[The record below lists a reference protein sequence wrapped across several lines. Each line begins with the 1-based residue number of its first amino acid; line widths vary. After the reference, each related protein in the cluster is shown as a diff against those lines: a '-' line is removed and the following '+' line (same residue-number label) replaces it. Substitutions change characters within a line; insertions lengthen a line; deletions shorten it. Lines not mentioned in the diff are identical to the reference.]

1 MAAGSFFKTLTSSDK
16 TTTRTLLHENIP
28 ITQAILHGTYTKAA
42 GADSVSRELNVK
54 SFSHNMFV
62 SVYDYPHA
70 SSSANHVF
78 DMSVGLA
85 SDSTLVTANQIHATN
100 GAETKEKNIYSQM
113 AQMLV
118 GYDTDG
124 VVRKFDV
131 DGDFTDG
138 SHHKEVVFFNFSRLL
153 TKDEIKK
160 GTFSMVF
167 HTDQA
172 FSDNFHSSP
181 STSTITIDDTG
192 NATDYKVNSPAGEF
206 GILKATTAGGSQ
218 TIDASVKN
226 NVGLIFYQAG
236 IVVLNLGIFA
246 CKDDNDG
253 TTGTPD
259 MGLRL
264 IDDDSTGGNNDIAMT
279 NSTNLSIQ
287 RLIEGSKIGVITDAV
302 RERMKSVTFNN
313 TTELNS
319 TIYFC
324 RANHNE
330 FNYSSNPTYLENS
343 KIRVKANEITT
354 PSRSYI
360 TTVGL
365 YSADNELLAVAKV
378 SEPLRKDP
386 SNELTLRVR
395 LDY

>member
-28 ITQAILHGTYTKAA
+28 ITQAILHGTYATGS

-85 SDSTLVTANQIHATN
+85 NDSTLVTGNKIHATN

-124 VVRKFDV
+124 VVRKFDM
-131 DGDFTDG
+131 DGDFSEAG
-138 SHHKEVVFFNFSRLL
+138 HHKEVVFLNFSRLL

-167 HTDQA
+167 HAQVA
-172 FSDNFHSSP
+172 HSDTFHSSP
-181 STSTITIDDTG
+181 SVSTITVSDAG

-206 GILKATTAGGSQ
+206 GILKATSAGESLTTQ
-218 TIDASVKN
+218 ADPNDK
-226 NVGLIFYQAG
+226 VGLIFYQAG

-246 CKDDNDG
+246 NSGSSG
-253 TTGTPD
+253 TGSAAD
-259 MGLRL
+259 MSLRL
-264 IDDDSTGGNNDIAMT
+264 ITLDSSGSTGDTQM
-279 NSTNLSIQ
+279 NSSGHSIQ
-287 RLIEGSKIGVITDAV
+287 KLIEENKIGAITDAV

>member
-28 ITQAILHGTYTKAA
+28 ITQAILHGTYTTGS
-42 GADSVSRELNVK
+42 GADGVSRELNVK

-85 SDSTLVTANQIHATN
+85 SDHGLTGISATN

-131 DGDFTDG
+131 DGDFTGG
-138 SHHKEVVFFNFSRLL
+138 SHHKEVVFLNFSRLL

-167 HTDQA
+167 HTDVA
-172 FSDNFHSSP
+172 FTGSFHSSP
-181 STSTITIDDTG
+181 STSTITVSDAG

-206 GILKATTAGGSQ
+206 GILKATSAGGSIA
-218 TIDASVKN
+218 TSASPNDK
-226 NVGLIFYQAG
+226 VGLIFYQAG

-246 CKDDNDG
+246 NTNSSG
-253 TTGTPD
+253 TGSTAN

-264 IDDDSTGGNNDIAMT
+264 ITTDSANGTNDTQM
-279 NSTNLSIQ
+279 NSSGHSIQ
-287 RLIEGSKIGVITDAV
+287 KLIEENKIGVITDAV

-343 KIRVKANEITT
+343 RIRVKANEITT

>member
-28 ITQAILHGTYTKAA
+28 ITQAILHGTYSPKAA
-42 GADSVSRELNVK
+42 GADGVSREPNVK

-78 DMSVGLA
+78 DMGIGLA
-85 SDSTLVTANQIHATN
+85 SDTGLTVDDTT
-100 GAETKEKNIYSQM
+100 GAVTKEKNIYNQM

-118 GYDTDG
+118 GYDTNG
-124 VVRKFDV
+124 AVRKFDT
-131 DGDFTDG
+131 DGDFTGG
-138 SHHKEVVFFNFSRLL
+138 SHHKEVAFFNFSRLL

-172 FSDNFHSSP
+172 FADDFHTSN
-181 STSTITIDDTG
+181 STSTITVADTG
-192 NATDYKVNSPAGEF
+192 AATAYKVNSPAGEY
-206 GILKATTAGGSQ
+206 GILKATKDGGSI
-218 TIDASVKN
+218 TLDASVED

-246 CKDDNDG
+246 CKDDEDASA
-253 TTGTPD
+253 GTPD

-264 IDDDSTGGNNDIAMT
+264 IDNDSAGGDQDIAMT

-354 PSRSYI
+354 PSRSYV

>member
-28 ITQAILHGTYTKAA
+28 ITQAILNGTYTKDA

-85 SDSTLVTANQIHATN
+85 SDHGLTVDPTN
-100 GAETKEKNIYSQM
+100 GAATKEKNIYNQM

-118 GYDTDG
+118 GYDTNG
-124 VVRKFDV
+124 AVRKFDM
-131 DGDFTDG
+131 DGDFTAG
-138 SHHKEVVFFNFSRLL
+138 SHHKEVAFFNFSRLL

-172 FSDNFHSSP
+172 FADDFHTSP
-181 STSTITIDDTG
+181 STSTITVADTG
-192 NATDYKVNSPAGEF
+192 AATSYKVNSPAGEF

-218 TIDASVKN
+218 SLDTSVED

-246 CKDDNDG
+246 CKDDSDA

-264 IDDDSTGGNNDIAMT
+264 IDDDSAGADNDIAMT

-330 FNYSSNPTYLENS
+330 FNYSSNPTYLDNS

-354 PSRSYI
+354 PSRSYV

>member
-28 ITQAILHGTYTKAA
+28 ITQAILNGTYTKAA

-70 SSSANHVF
+70 SSSANHIF
-78 DMSVGLA
+78 DMGVGLA
-85 SDSTLVTANQIHATN
+85 SGHGLTVDPTN
-100 GAETKEKNIYSQM
+100 GAQTKEKNIYNQM

-118 GYDTDG
+118 GYDTNG
-124 VVRKFDV
+124 AVRKFDM
-131 DGDFTDG
+131 DGNFATTGDK
-138 SHHKEVVFFNFSRLL
+138 HEEVAFFNFSRLL

-160 GTFSMVF
+160 GTFSMTF
-167 HTDQA
+167 HTDKL
-172 FSDNFHSSP
+172 FSDTFHSSP
-181 STSTITIDDTG
+181 SDATITVADTG
-192 NATDYKVNSPAGEF
+192 AATAYKVNSPAGEY
-206 GILKATTAGGSQ
+206 GILKATTADGNATDGTQAIKTDNSE
-218 TIDASVKN
+218 DK
-226 NVGLIFYQAG
+226 VGLIFYQAG

-246 CKDDNDG
+246 CASDSDSAN
-253 TTGTPD
+253 
-259 MGLRL
+259 MSLRL
-264 IDDDSTGGNNDIAMT
+264 ITTDSDGGANDVGM
-279 NSTNLSIQ
+279 NSSNHGIET
-287 RLIEGSKIGVITDAV
+287 LIEGNKIGAITDGI

-354 PSRSYI
+354 PSRSYV